1 LGSGNLYECN
11 GGRAALEVVTQLRG
25 EAGRNQLKDVST
37 GLAMSWRGLPTTT
50 GAVAVFSN

>member
-1 LGSGNLYECN
+1 
-11 GGRAALEVVTQLRG
+11 VTQLRG